1 MKNSRRLFVTILVGD
16 VLFRT
21 VTTRI
26 YYKILRDHK
35 FAPSVSFFSLVDFR
49 VSFLA
54 PSV

>member
-1 MKNSRRLFVTILVGD
+1 MTILVGE

-26 YYKILRDHK
+26 YYKILRDLK
-35 FAPSVSFFSLVDFR
+35 FAPSVGFFFLIDFR